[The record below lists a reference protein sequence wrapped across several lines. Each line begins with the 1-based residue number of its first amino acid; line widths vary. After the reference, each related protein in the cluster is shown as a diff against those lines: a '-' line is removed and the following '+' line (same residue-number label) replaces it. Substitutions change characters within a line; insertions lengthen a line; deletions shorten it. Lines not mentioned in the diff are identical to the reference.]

1 MTRVHTI
8 TRILATAAA
17 LGMGM
22 AALSAAAQDTVVRPT
37 TGSHIDPNARAQMLE
52 TIVVPGG
59 AIDAARAVPIDA
71 REAQALAR
79 PQIDE
84 IDAAQWLPTSPAETN
99 QSK

>member
-1 MTRVHTI
+1 MTRALTI

-17 LGMGM
+17 LGLGM
-22 AALSAAAQDTVVRPT
+22 MALPAAAQDAMVRPT

-59 AIDAARAVPIDA
+59 AIDAARAVPMDVS
-71 REAQALAR
+71 EAHVPAR

-99 QSK
+99 LSK

>member
-1 MTRVHTI
+1 MTRVLTI
-8 TRILATAAA
+8 TRVLATAAA
-17 LGMGM
+17 LGLGM
-22 AALSAAAQDTVVRPT
+22 AALPAVAQDAIVRST
-37 TGSHIDPNARAQMLE
+37 TGSHIDPNARAQLLE

-71 REAQALAR
+71 SEAQAPAR